1 MPCGCGATDCPSC
14 YPHNFSRIEGRLVY
28 TAEMNEEEEEQL
40 RADAADARISARET
54 DDDRLF
60 DEGRYQ

>member
-1 MPCGCGATDCPSC
+1 M
-14 YPHNFSRIEGRLVY
+14 Y